1 MPSARRP
8 AAPGARSAGTPRVAE
23 RAASGVT
30 PRTTPPRTGA
40 PPRTTAPRTSP
51 PRASRRPAAA
61 RASTRPSS
69 ITPPR
74 GTPRAEVVQQ
84 RLPRMLTVRAMVLG
98 LVLLL
103 AFVLVYPTLHSYL
116 EQQTQLA
123 QLRAQVAA
131 AQQHNSDLQADLKR
145 WDDPAYV
152 KAQARERLNFVMP
165 GETAFRV
172 VDPQTVPDTAPN
184 APKTGASDG
193 SGAVGSTQPWYLDV
207 WQSVRAAGAAAAPTT
222 KATSGAT
229 SAPTGSPT
237 AAPTGAA
244 KP

>member
-1 MPSARRP
+1 
-8 AAPGARSAGTPRVAE
+8 
-23 RAASGVT
+23 
-30 PRTTPPRTGA
+30 
-40 PPRTTAPRTSP
+40 
-51 PRASRRPAAA
+51 
-61 RASTRPSS
+61 
-69 ITPPR
+69 
-74 GTPRAEVVQQ
+74 
-84 RLPRMLTVRAMVLG
+84 MLTVRAMVLG

-207 WQSVRAAGAAAAPTT
+207 WQSVRAAGASPAPTAAPRAGGVPTT
-222 KATSGAT
+222 A
-229 SAPTGSPT
+229 PT
-237 AAPTGAA
+237 AAPTPAPSGATDA
-244 KP
+244 ATAPSKP

>member
-1 MPSARRP
+1 
-8 AAPGARSAGTPRVAE
+8 
-23 RAASGVT
+23 
-30 PRTTPPRTGA
+30 
-40 PPRTTAPRTSP
+40 
-51 PRASRRPAAA
+51 
-61 RASTRPSS
+61 
-69 ITPPR
+69 
-74 GTPRAEVVQQ
+74 
-84 RLPRMLTVRAMVLG
+84 MVLG